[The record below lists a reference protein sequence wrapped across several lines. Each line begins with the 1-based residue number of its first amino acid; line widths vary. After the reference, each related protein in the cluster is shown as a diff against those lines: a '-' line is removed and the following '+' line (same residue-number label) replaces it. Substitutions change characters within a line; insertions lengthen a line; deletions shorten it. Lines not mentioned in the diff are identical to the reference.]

1 MKSPTTINYQEAGMK
16 PPAKVEV
23 SAASMTKL
31 RIFKDHL
38 NETPIVIILVGST
51 PYELDSLPLSS
62 KGDFIKLGA
71 ALDVNE
77 IVLCHADY
85 LVLPQLDLFTQIVGA
100 RIYVLDDVPDL
111 ERSPSEMMAIGSYRH
126 RVSLEDFTL
135 LLEGK
140 DKDLPEVDPLTSP
153 DTAIDEDSHDSD

>member
-1 MKSPTTINYQEAGMK
+1 MNSQTPVNYQEAGMK
-16 PPAKVEV
+16 PPAKVEMT
-23 SAASMTKL
+23 AASMTKL

-38 NETPIVIILVGST
+38 NETPIVVILVGTT
-51 PYELDSLPLSS
+51 PYELDSLPLASAP
-62 KGDFIKLGA
+62 DFIKLGA
-71 ALDVNE
+71 ALDSHE

-111 ERSPSEMMAIGSYRH
+111 ERTPSEMMAIGGYRH
-126 RVSLEDFTL
+126 RVSLEDFSL

-140 DKDLPEVDPLTSP
+140 DKDLPPADPVSEI
-153 DTAIDEDSHDSD
+153 DTAIDEDSVDE